1 MKEITYKDLHFLSIP
16 ESYIDTAIRNLQIS
30 SDTECIINAGSGKVI
45 VKLRGHNHQEID
57 GISKVLVSAFK

>member
-1 MKEITYKDLHFLSIP
+1 MAAS

-57 GISKVLVSAFK
+57 GISKVIKSRSKTASCKDYIKLF